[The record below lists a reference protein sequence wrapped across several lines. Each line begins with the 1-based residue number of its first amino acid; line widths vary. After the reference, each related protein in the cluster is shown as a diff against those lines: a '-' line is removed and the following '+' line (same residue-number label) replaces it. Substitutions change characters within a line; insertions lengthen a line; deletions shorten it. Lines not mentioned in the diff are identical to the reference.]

1 MSSQSPSLL
10 QWLENTNN
18 LPLSCSH
25 SCSVLATIG
34 NVAMGHLSVVSS
46 YQVYMYLYND
56 FFKETKKRVLPLLL
70 SLSEDSNPS
79 IKVCTCVHFWLV
91 TIYKLHVTINRLP
104 FSFTSQ
110 SSAIRTLGIFSKYSS
125 QCFNDTFMLDVC
137 DSITKGLVNEAV
149 AVRIQASWSIGNL
162 TDSLVHEEGWKDK
175 ICINKYG
182 SLSESVVVAMGDIE
196 KVCILR
202 NYLNLC
208 FFIKVKVNAFRAA
221 GNLLHVLTDESIN

>member
-1 MSSQSPSLL
+1 
-10 QWLENTNN
+10 
-18 LPLSCSH
+18 
-25 SCSVLATIG
+25 
-34 NVAMGHLSVVSS
+34 
-46 YQVYMYLYND
+46 
-56 FFKETKKRVLPLLL
+56 
-70 SLSEDSNPS
+70 
-79 IKVCTCVHFWLV
+79 
-91 TIYKLHVTINRLP
+91 
-104 FSFTSQ
+104 
-110 SSAIRTLGIFSKYSS
+110 
-125 QCFNDTFMLDVC
+125 MLDVC
-137 DSITKGLVNEAV
+137 DSITKGLPVNEAV
-149 AVRIQASWSIGNL
+149 VVRIQASWSIGNL